1 MVERKSASREKVM
14 QIKILCVDI
23 VHTTVR
29 TFNVILS
36 QAFRNFVLL
45 ISLLKDVLAGVRLSN
60 VWREY
65 EFPMSKC
72 RECDSVSF
80 ACQNGSNSGQP
91 HLIQCL
97 PCSWHRRGELQC
109 LVAKPYHIHT
119 RDRDRMQSDSCLW
132 HVGSKA
138 D

>member
-1 MVERKSASREKVM
+1 M
-14 QIKILCVDI
+14 QIKILCVNI

-65 EFPMSKC
+65 EFPMLKC
-72 RECDSVSF
+72 EESVILSRSL
-80 ACQNGSNSGQP
+80 ARTVAIQGN
-91 HLIQCL
+91 LI
-97 PCSWHRRGELQC
+97 
-109 LVAKPYHIHT
+109 
-119 RDRDRMQSDSCLW
+119 
-132 HVGSKA
+132 
-138 D
+138 